1 MTQTGYMSPWLRRT
15 ITLTMSAAVGM
26 ILAALVLVGFYFKQE
41 SSRQSQRAAVAAADR
56 ITLEQRLNEA
66 TVAIERL
73 DAFIKDTDGQRAKAL
88 AAAVKQVTD
97 AQEALIR
104 DLFAKE
110 RAVSKAE
117 ADRQLAAIR
126 AAQADLEKR
135 IAAILQGPPGPSGPQ
150 GPAGEKGKCQVLC
163 L

>member
-1 MTQTGYMSPWLRRT
+1 M
-15 ITLTMSAAVGM
+15 AAAIGM
-26 ILAALVLVGFYFKQE
+26 ILTALVAIGIHFHDE
-41 SSRQSQRAAVAAADR
+41 STRQRTEAAVAKVDR
-56 ITLEQRLNEA
+56 DRVLAKLDEA
-66 TVAIERL
+66 TAAVRYLNDLVA
-73 DAFIKDTDGQRAKAL
+73 DTDGSRARRL

-135 IAAILQGPPGPSGPQ
+135 IAAILRGPPGPSGPQ